1 MNICIGIISYLPDE
15 QNLRDK
21 RLNRLINLL
30 KQCDEFFKLPI
41 LLVAQNFKNDFNFM
55 PINSKL
61 YIYNYKNKLGITGAR
76 INLRKYFLM
85 SSFDN
90 IILLDDDM
98 KLTNE
103 DNAIKYLR
111 EIDGK
116 YDFYY
121 IKSWLLNF
129 SCISKNGMKKII
141 FEPEIEPEKG
151 LGFEDWVFYEKCL
164 KILNKKAIVS
174 YLPVGKRRDYLND
187 KYSTWITP
195 ELANSNKNAS
205 NSLTIIKKVRN
216 GKI

>member
-121 IKSWLLNF
+121 IKS
-129 SCISKNGMKKII
+129 
-141 FEPEIEPEKG
+141 
-151 LGFEDWVFYEKCL
+151 
-164 KILNKKAIVS
+164 
-174 YLPVGKRRDYLND
+174 
-187 KYSTWITP
+187 
-195 ELANSNKNAS
+195 
-205 NSLTIIKKVRN
+205 
-216 GKI
+216 

>member
-15 QNLRDK
+15 QNLRNQ

-76 INLRKYFLM
+76 INLRKYFLL

-129 SCISKNGMKKII
+129 SCISKNGMKKIT

-164 KILNKKAIVS
+164 KVLNKKVIVS

>member
-15 QNLRDK
+15 QNLRNE
-21 RLNRLINLL
+21 RLNRLTNLL

-61 YIYNYKNKLGITGAR
+61 YVYNYKNKLGITGAR
-76 INLRKYFLM
+76 INLRKYFLL

-98 KLTNE
+98 KLTSE
-103 DNAIKYLR
+103 DNARKYLR

-121 IKSWLLNF
+121 IKS
-129 SCISKNGMKKII
+129 
-141 FEPEIEPEKG
+141 
-151 LGFEDWVFYEKCL
+151 
-164 KILNKKAIVS
+164 
-174 YLPVGKRRDYLND
+174 
-187 KYSTWITP
+187 
-195 ELANSNKNAS
+195 
-205 NSLTIIKKVRN
+205 
-216 GKI
+216 

>member
-55 PINSKL
+55 PINSRL

-76 INLRKYFLM
+76 INLRKYFLK
-85 SSFDN
+85 SNFDN

-141 FEPEIEPEKG
+141 FEPEIDPEKG

-164 KILNKKAIVS
+164 KVLNKKAIVS
-174 YLPVGKRRDYLND
+174 SLPVGKRRDYLND
-187 KYSTWITP
+187 EYSTWITP
-195 ELANSNKNAS
+195 ELANSSKNTS